1 MSAPATP
8 WMRRLPRRPDD
19 VPKDGSHL
27 DLVHPPRTHPGA
39 APAAP
44 AAPPPVTLTVLASP
58 APPAAVTP
66 PPTRGAALML
76 VPPRGVTGVV
86 TLDPDDPVARMDAL
100 QSGIGALVVRGAE
113 RVAWE
118 DVEERTGVIGPGDS
132 STGDDMPLHGNRSL
146 VRPLDGDVVVTLRHV
161 RRLRRLL
168 IDVPANTAT
177 MLLPYRSGSI
187 RAADASTRLR
197 LSVVVVDGRLEARA
211 EYGLPDQWGAA
222 LQAMGWSPLASIP
235 RATPDAWQ

>member
-8 WMRRLPRRPDD
+8 WMRRLPHRPDD
-19 VPKDGSHL
+19 VPTGESHL
-27 DLVHPPRTHPGA
+27 DLVHPPRSHPAAALA
-39 APAAP
+39 APAPAP
-44 AAPPPVTLTVLASP
+44 ATLTVLASP
-58 APPAAVTP
+58 APPTAVTP
-66 PPTRGAALML
+66 PPARGAALLL

-118 DVEERTGVIGPGDS
+118 DVQERTGVIGPGDS
-132 STGDDMPLHGNRSL
+132 STGDDMPLRGNRSL
-146 VRPLDGDVVVTLRHV
+146 VRPLGGDVIVTLRHV

-168 IDVPANTAT
+168 IDAPANTAT

-187 RAADASTRLR
+187 RAADASNRLR
-197 LSVVVVDGRLEARA
+197 LSVVVVDGRLEARV